1 MTKYAKGILEI
12 VNSSYCH
19 PTAEEIY
26 LEMKKGYPKVVLAT
40 VYNNLN
46 QLVADRMVRRISMEG
61 SPDRYDRAEDRHDHM
76 ICRKCGKLSDI
87 RLRDYSEEIADKLV
101 GGEISYDLKVF
112 YLCEDCQ

>member
-1 MTKYAKGILEI
+1 MTKYERAVYEI
-12 VNSSYCH
+12 V
-19 PTAEEIY
+19 TASREHLNAGEIY
-26 LEMKKGYPKVVLAT
+26 HRLRNVMPQVALAT

-46 QLVADRMVRRISMEG
+46 QLVADRMVRKISMEG

-87 RLRDYSEEIADKLV
+87 RLRDYSEEIAYKLG